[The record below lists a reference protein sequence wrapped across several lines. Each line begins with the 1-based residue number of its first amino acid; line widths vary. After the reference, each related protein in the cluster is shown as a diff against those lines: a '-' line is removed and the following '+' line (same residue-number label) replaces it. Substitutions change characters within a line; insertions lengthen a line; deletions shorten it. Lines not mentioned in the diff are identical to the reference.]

1 MKGPTET
8 KQRLME
14 TALRLFTEKGFA
26 GASTREIVEKS
37 GVTKPTLY
45 YYFPS
50 KEELY
55 RALIE
60 ENFERFNREVA
71 AIAAEK
77 TPPRDKLIRVA
88 KYNLEHCRKHPEQ
101 VKLTLMAFYRGDTFA
116 PEVDVEE
123 YGRTSLEIIARIF
136 REGME
141 AGVFRSLDPM
151 KLSLQLMGILHGQ
164 MLVFLKGT
172 KRIPL
177 TPPEEIIEILLRGI
191 GAK

>member
-1 MKGPTET
+1 MRDQTDT
-8 KQRLME
+8 KQRLMDA
-14 TALRLFTEKGFA
+14 ALRLFTEKGFA
-26 GASTREIVEKS
+26 GASTREIVEQS

-60 ENFERFNREVA
+60 ENFERFNREIA
-71 AIAAEK
+71 AIAGEK
-77 TPPRDKLIRVA
+77 KPPREKLIRVA
-88 KYNLEHCRKHPEQ
+88 EYNLKHCRNHPEQ

-123 YGRTSLEIIARIF
+123 YGRASLEIVARIF
-136 REGME
+136 REGVD
-141 AGVFRSLDPM
+141 AGIFRPLDPM
-151 KLSLQLMGILHGQ
+151 KLSLHLMGVLHGQ
-164 MLVFLKGT
+164 MLVILKGT

-177 TPPEEIIEILLRGI
+177 TRPEEIIETLIRGI
-191 GAK
+191 GA